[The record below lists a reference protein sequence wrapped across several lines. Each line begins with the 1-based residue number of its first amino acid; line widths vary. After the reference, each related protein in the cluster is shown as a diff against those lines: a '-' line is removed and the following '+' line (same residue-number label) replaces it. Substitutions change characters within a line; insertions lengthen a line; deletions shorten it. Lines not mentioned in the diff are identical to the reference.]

1 VSDVVTIVHVDRV
14 NVIQRGGGIQTV
26 PLITPLAT
34 SEAAFTT
41 GMSVYPKGKGAPLHH
56 HNCDEQVTLL
66 DGEGEVEV
74 DGVVTKLKRF
84 DSTYIP
90 GGKVHAFRNTGDA
103 PMRILWIYS
112 SNRVTRTFAG
122 SSEEV
127 EHLSARDLMSE

>member
-1 VSDVVTIVHVDRV
+1 MSDVTIVHVDRV

-34 SEAAFTT
+34 GEAAFTT

-74 DGVVTKLKRF
+74 DGVVTKLKCF

-127 EHLSARDLMSE
+127 EHLSARDLMSK